1 MEKIAK
7 NQSWKQDNTQCC
19 RQIEEVLEEVCALS
33 TKMDTLLNWLDQRA
47 NFKKDHRAIQDAF
60 DAQTRCEEYLGMEIL
75 ENQEDIN
82 IINNSSMLQKQRWNQ
97 KQQTTYPAKYLGNF
111 NNSSNFKQPPL
122 QNLILEQARIN
133 DTIVKKLASNDKNS
147 RGYKY

>member
-1 MEKIAK
+1 MEDWLLMHRFYYGLTQRSHEQLDATTGGSFMSLTLGKAEYLMEKIAK

-47 NFKKDHRAIQDAF
+47 NFKKDRQAIQDAF

-75 ENQEDIN
+75 ENQKDAN
-82 IINNSSMLQKQRWNQ
+82 IINNSSTLQKQMWNQ
-97 KQQTTYPAKYLGNF
+97 KQ
-111 NNSSNFKQPPL
+111 
-122 QNLILEQARIN
+122 
-133 DTIVKKLASNDKNS
+133 
-147 RGYKY
+147 